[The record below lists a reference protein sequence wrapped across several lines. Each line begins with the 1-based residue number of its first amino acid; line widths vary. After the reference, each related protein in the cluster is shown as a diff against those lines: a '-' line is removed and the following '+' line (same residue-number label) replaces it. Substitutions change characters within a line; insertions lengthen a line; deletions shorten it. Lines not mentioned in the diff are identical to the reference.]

1 MLRTILHFQ
10 VTLQNPGNYYIP
22 YQPALL
28 KRWFPFPLWWDTLVS
43 GNLPQHLPVNVEATL
58 SGIEGLLQDSVG
70 VGILF
75 EALATLKW
83 WFLKWCSS
91 NLLVTWLRYLLSN
104 YQCSPHF
111 PLNCWRYVVGSRVS
125 LLCQTVVS
133 DCYFLILLQNHG
145 TKYTSFETPL
155 LLMTVQY
162 DPMKNQGFWCKSL
175 TKLIKCHVHKILKI
189 RQWRWPELHMMVL
202 HW

>member
-10 VTLQNPGNYYIP
+10 VTLQNPGDYYIP

-125 LLCQTVVS
+125 LLCQTVVIRLLFS
-133 DCYFLILLQNHG
+133 DSFAKSWDKVYLLWDPFTVDDRPIWSHEE
-145 TKYTSFETPL
+145 SRL
-155 LLMTVQY
+155 LV
-162 DPMKNQGFWCKSL
+162 
-175 TKLIKCHVHKILKI
+175 
-189 RQWRWPELHMMVL
+189 
-202 HW
+202 